1 MPFSDMSYH
10 YLPLY
15 GESEENLGDELIITR
30 LQLWQQPN
38 YSCNVVFYV
47 AQHSYCVVRR
57 L

>member
-38 YSCNVVFYV
+38 YSCNFVFYV
-47 AQHSYCVVRR
+47 AQFSYCVVRR